1 MKHCLVFYVFA
12 LLLLAGVAC
21 NNIPTLL
28 QSPAT
33 STPQSLLPM
42 PADALVIENGTVIVG
57 TGAASIPD
65 GIVAIRGDRIVAVGP
80 RPGFAIPSSAQVI
93 NALGGTILPGII
105 NAHAHS
111 TSNAAVRR
119 VSFLLKGVTSVCD
132 MGSPLGQMPEFA
144 QDYKSG
150 PAARGFK
157 SGPIITVPGGYPD
170 VVWHMGFN
178 YEVADSDEAR
188 AAVADLVNRGADVI
202 KIALEPGGKGYQWPM
217 LDLAQVQAI
226 VEEAHAHGKLV
237 RAHVGSTKGTDL
249 LSIVLNSGVD
259 SIEHAPV
266 PIFSASEAY
275 ALFNAGQPYTMPP
288 TDKDILAQLAAQHRF
303 MVPTLTAYEPLC
315 QSSDLT
321 REQKQECYQFIE
333 GPVRVFHA
341 LGGTVALGNDY
352 GAGGAV
358 VGGMPLREMQLLL
371 ASGLTPMEVIE
382 ASTWNAARVCGHGDE
397 LGTLEPGK
405 LADIIIVDGD
415 PLVNI
420 EAMSQVVVVIKAGQ
434 IAFPSLP

>member
-1 MKHCLVFYVFA
+1 MKRRLILFA
-12 LLLLAGVAC
+12 LTLSLLAGGACHGATIQPPPTPTLLLLQPV
-21 NNIPTLL
+21 
-28 QSPAT
+28 SE
-33 STPQSLLPM
+33 
-42 PADALVIENGTVIVG
+42 DALVIENGTVITG
-57 TGAASIPD
+57 TGSDPIPN
-65 GIVAIRGDRIVAVGP
+65 GIVVIRGDRIVAVGL
-80 RPGFAIPSSAQVI
+80 RTDFAIPSSAQVI
-93 NALGGTILPGII
+93 DAKGGTILPGMI
-105 NAHAHS
+105 NAHAHGV
-111 TSNAAVRR
+111 SNPAVRR

-132 MGSPLGQMPEFA
+132 MGSPLVQMPEFA

-157 SGPIITVPGGYPD
+157 SGPIITVPDGYPD
-170 VVWHMGFN
+170 AVWHMGFN
-178 YEVADSDEAR
+178 YEVANSDEAQ
-188 AAVADLVNRGADVI
+188 AAVTDLVNRGADVI
-202 KIALEPGGKGYQWPM
+202 KIALEPGGEGYRWPM
-217 LDLAQVQAI
+217 LDLTLVQAI
-226 VEEAHAHGKLV
+226 VQEAHAHGKLV

-259 SIEHAPV
+259 AIEHAPV

-275 ALFNAGQPYTMPP
+275 ALFNDSQPYTMPP

-321 REQKQECYQFIE
+321 PEHKQECYQFIE

-352 GAGGAV
+352 GAGDAV

-371 ASGLTPMEVIE
+371 ASGLTPMDVIE
-382 ASTWNAARVCGHGDE
+382 AGTRNAAQVCGHGGE

-405 LADIIIVDGD
+405 LADVLILDGD
-415 PLVNI
+415 PLADI
-420 EAMSQVVVVIKAGQ
+420 ETLSKVVVVMKGGQ
-434 IAFPSLP
+434 IVFPE